1 MNKEFQMKLNEQL
14 ENMARLIAEKTKDC
28 LASIHIDA
36 AGLIRLGETHDE
48 RLENFNQLI
57 LRAESLGGKIM
68 IPTFSYT
75 YPKKMPFNLLETPSD
90 VGIVTEYLRKKN
102 PLKRTADGMF
112 SYLLFNNDQNSSYFN
127 VEDYEIF
134 GDDSLIGELFNSN
147 GYICCIGNVFH
158 NTPTEVHFLER
169 LLNVPYRF
177 NKTMSGGFIDKQGKS
192 IKQNLIF
199 YCRDLDYN
207 MFSDMTRLET
217 SLRNND
223 CFDYWEKNNLDFV
236 IEAVRFKKIF
246 EIIKIEIEKDPMFL
260 CSEYEDKR
268 NNLQKRRLLS
278 RFNQIDYL

>member
-1 MNKEFQMKLNEQL
+1 
-14 ENMARLIAEKTKDC
+14 
-28 LASIHIDA
+28 
-36 AGLIRLGETHDE
+36 
-48 RLENFNQLI
+48 
-57 LRAESLGGKIM
+57 
-68 IPTFSYT
+68 
-75 YPKKMPFNLLETPSD
+75 
-90 VGIVTEYLRKKN
+90 
-102 PLKRTADGMF
+102 
-112 SYLLFNNDQNSSYFN
+112 
-127 VEDYEIF
+127 
-134 GDDSLIGELFNSN
+134 
-147 GYICCIGNVFH
+147 
-158 NTPTEVHFLER
+158 
-169 LLNVPYRF
+169 
-177 NKTMSGGFIDKQGKS
+177 MSGEFIDKQGKS

-199 YCRDLDYN
+199 YCRDLDYK